1 MAKLYYS
8 NKDLEKDLSEIT
20 RQIAIDDFKPD
31 VIIGPGRGAF
41 VMGVMLSHY
50 YEVPF
55 HGFEW
60 QTRDHEMIK
69 ESTRLETILS
79 KYSSDDILLVDE
91 VLAVGDVDFLQLLDN
106 WRQLLRY
113 ELGRERLESDLRQ
126 TLADLEQVVGGW
138 RNGGIFLN
146 QEVIPV
152 PVPEDGLML
161 EEESKLEELPPP
173 ASVDE
178 KNLQKDGVS
187 EFK

>member
-20 RQIAIDDFKPD
+20 RQIAISSFRPD

-50 YEVPF
+50 YGVPF

-79 KYSSDDILLVDE
+79 KYSSDDILLVDDINDSGE
-91 VLAVGDVDFLQLLDN
+91 TLNGIKGVVDEWDSTEN
-106 WRQLLRY
+106 N
-113 ELGRERLESDLRQ
+113 S
-126 TLADLEQVVGGW
+126 
-138 RNGGIFLN
+138 
-146 QEVIPV
+146 
-152 PVPEDGLML
+152 ML
-161 EEESKLEELPPP
+161 ERHEGIMYATLFDKESSSFPHVSFQGRVVTPEEEKWVVFPYEEWW
-173 ASVDE
+173 
-178 KNLQKDGVS
+178 K
-187 EFK
+187 